1 MLRTMRD
8 SLLLLT
14 VARCTPRRDLA
25 PTFLENEME
34 KCWEMFNTRI
44 RGRRKKKELFL
55 TGIHTCFVKV
65 AESFVCLQKLN
76 LFCDDGTLCTFN

>member
-25 PTFLENEME
+25 PTFQENEME
-34 KCWEMFNTRI
+34 KCWEMFHTRI
-44 RGRRKKKELFL
+44 RGRRKKKDFFL
-55 TGIHTCFVKV
+55 QEYIP
-65 AESFVCLQKLN
+65 AL
-76 LFCDDGTLCTFN
+76 

>member
-25 PTFLENEME
+25 PTFQENEME

-44 RGRRKKKELFL
+44 RGHRKKKDFFL
-55 TGIHTCFVKV
+55 QEYIRALQRLLK
-65 AESFVCLQKLN
+65 ASFVCKN
-76 LFCDDGTLCTFN
+76 

>member
-1 MLRTMRD
+1 MLGTMRD

-25 PTFLENEME
+25 PTFQENEME

-44 RGRRKKKELFL
+44 RGRRKKKDFFL
-55 TGIHTCFVKV
+55 QEYIP
-65 AESFVCLQKLN
+65 AL
-76 LFCDDGTLCTFN
+76 

>member
-25 PTFLENEME
+25 PTFQENEME

-44 RGRRKKKELFL
+44 RGRRKKKDFFL
-55 TGIHTCFVKV
+55 QEYIRALQRLLK
-65 AESFVCLQKLN
+65 ASFVCKN
-76 LFCDDGTLCTFN
+76 

>member
-25 PTFLENEME
+25 PTFQENEME

-44 RGRRKKKELFL
+44 RGRRKKKDFFL
-55 TGIHTCFVKV
+55 QEYIR
-65 AESFVCLQKLN
+65 AL
-76 LFCDDGTLCTFN
+76 

>member
-25 PTFLENEME
+25 PTFQENEME

-44 RGRRKKKELFL
+44 RGRRKKKDFFL
-55 TGIHTCFVKV
+55 QEYIP
-65 AESFVCLQKLN
+65 AL
-76 LFCDDGTLCTFN
+76 

>member
-14 VARCTPRRDLA
+14 VARCTPRRDTSTCTPTPRRDLA
-25 PTFLENEME
+25 PTFQENEME

-44 RGRRKKKELFL
+44 RGRRKKKDFFL
-55 TGIHTCFVKV
+55 QEYIP
-65 AESFVCLQKLN
+65 AL
-76 LFCDDGTLCTFN
+76 